1 MVGSV
6 DESGSLF
13 SVREILAIGWVAL
26 TTVVALNVIVRWTNG
41 GLIDRVQGATPT
53 YWPISI
59 FTFRLDRLRPAW
71 AIGATVAAI
80 AVFVLAGVYCRRRK
94 SEIAPVVAAGL
105 LLLGLS
111 NLVHGFD
118 HGFVAPLATRQGY
131 YQLAPGITDPLA
143 FVRTYEA
150 NQLSYVVHARTHP
163 PGAVLTFTLLDR
175 LFGSRAL
182 ISAAIALVSLPA
194 SSFLLYRLVGTYY
207 EREVAWYVT
216 VLFVLLPAVQIYF
229 LASLD
234 AIIATLM
241 LGTVYFFTRESRL
254 ALVGAFACLVVV
266 SFQMFLFVLLL
277 PVLAA
282 VAVRRH
288 EKRVPF
294 AAIVLGLVGW
304 YLFVD
309 VALGYDYLDSF
320 VLASNQQNPGGFL
333 LTAKP
338 AWYVYTRLEDVAEL
352 ALFFTPFL
360 CLLAL
365 RGARALRRDVLG
377 GGGWLPGNARE
388 REPLVIAS
396 AAIGSFAALLVAGVY
411 HTGETARGAMYLYP
425 FLLLPVAAAL
435 RRIAPDERERWL
447 LAAAVFGQSLLMQL
461 VGGYLW

>member
-13 SVREILAIGWVAL
+13 SGRELLAIAWIGL

-41 GLIDRVQGATPT
+41 GLIDKIQGATPT

-59 FTFRLDRLRPAW
+59 FTFRLGRLRPAW
-71 AIGATVAAI
+71 AIGATAAAI
-80 AVFVLAGVYCRRRK
+80 FVFMLAGVYCCRRK
-94 SEIAPVVAAGL
+94 NRIAPVVVAGL

-131 YQLAPGITDPLA
+131 YQLAPTIADPLA
-143 FVRTYEA
+143 FVGNYEA

-182 ISAAIALVSLPA
+182 VSAAIALVSLPA
-194 SSFLLYRLVGTYY
+194 SSLLLYRLVGTYY
-207 EREVAWYVT
+207 DRDVAWYVT

-241 LGTVYFFTRESRL
+241 LGAVYFFTRESRL
-254 ALVGAFACLVVV
+254 ALVGSFVCLLVV
-266 SFQMFLFVLLL
+266 SSQMFLFVFLL

-282 VAVRRH
+282 IAVRRR

-294 AAIVLGLVGW
+294 AAIVLGLVAF
-304 YLFVD
+304 YAFVD
-309 VALGYDYLDSF
+309 VALGYDYLHSF
-320 VLASNQQNPGGFL
+320 TIASNQQNPGGFL

-338 AWYVYTRLEDVAEL
+338 AWYVYSRLEDVAEL
-352 ALFFTPFL
+352 ALFFTPFC
-360 CLLAL
+360 CLLAA

-377 GGGWLPGNARE
+377 RGGWLPENARE
-388 REPLVIAS
+388 RDPLVIAGT
-396 AAIGSFAALLVAGVY
+396 AIGSFVALLAAGVY

>member
-6 DESGSLF
+6 DESESLF
-13 SVREILAIGWVAL
+13 SLREILVIGWIGL
-26 TTVVALNVIVRWTNG
+26 TSVVAANVIIRWTNG
-41 GLIDRVQGATPT
+41 GLIEKIQGATPT

-59 FTFRLDRLRPAW
+59 FTFRLGRLRPAW

-80 AVFVLAGVYCRRRK
+80 VVFVVTGAYCCRRKNRL
-94 SEIAPVVAAGL
+94 APVIVTGL
-105 LLLGLS
+105 VLLGLS

-118 HGFVAPLATRQGY
+118 HGFVAPLATREGY
-131 YQLAPGITDPLA
+131 YQMAPGIADPLA
-143 FVRTYEA
+143 FIRDYEA

-163 PGAVLTFTLLDR
+163 PGSVLTFTLFDR
-175 LFGSRAL
+175 VFGSRAL
-182 ISAAIALVSLPA
+182 ISAAIALVSLPTSA
-194 SSFLLYRLVGTYY
+194 VLLYRLVGTYY
-207 EREVAWYVT
+207 ERDVAWYVT
-216 VLFVLLPAVQIYF
+216 VLFVLLPAVQIYY

-241 LGTVYFFTRESRL
+241 LGAVYFFTRKSWFATL
-254 ALVGAFACLVVV
+254 GTFACLLVV
-266 SFQMFLFVLLL
+266 SFQMFLFVFLL

-282 VAVRRH
+282 IALDRR

-294 AAIVLGLVGW
+294 VAILIGLVGW
-304 YLFVD
+304 YALVD
-309 VALGYDYLDSF
+309 VALGYDYLHSF
-320 VLASNQQNPGGFL
+320 LLASNQQNPEGFL

-338 AWYVYTRLEDVAEL
+338 AWYVYSRLEDIAEL

-360 CLLAL
+360 CLLAI

-377 GGGWLPGNARE
+377 SGGWLPANASE
-388 REPLVIAS
+388 REPVLIAGV
-396 AAIGSFAALLVAGVY
+396 AIGSFAALLAAGVY

-425 FLLLPVAAAL
+425 FLLLPVAAAVK
-435 RRIAPDERERWL
+435 RTAPAERERWL